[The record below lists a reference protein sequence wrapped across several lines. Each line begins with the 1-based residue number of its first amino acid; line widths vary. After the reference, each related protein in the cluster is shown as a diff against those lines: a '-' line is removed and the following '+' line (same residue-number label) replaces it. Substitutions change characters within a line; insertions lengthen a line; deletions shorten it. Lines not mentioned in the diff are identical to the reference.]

1 MTNVINLRSTDITVE
16 RKGVLSASVPVVLDA
31 LNTLSQV
38 RQTMGEDDLRE
49 LAESILA
56 QGQYAPGVVVA
67 LTPTEVASYVA
78 EINEWSGKVHQVH
91 WLTKII
97 LDGEEFYL
105 VVVAGHRR
113 LQACKIAAQLLESGQ
128 YTSDRFTGEYLCD
141 IHFGLSVD
149 QALAVQFHENRHQPV
164 PIHEEVAA
172 AWRTWRFLR
181 KRNPRLTIAAF
192 AKTIGRTS
200 SWVRNMLRF
209 CELPESVQQLIQPN
223 GYSSRVSYQLLV
235 QHARLLE
242 AERRYGNE
250 YSEQEVHAAIM
261 RLLVDRVPAKKYA
274 KIVSSRLRDLDEGQG
289 DFLFG
294 TTHDRRPLRKVAL
307 PHLIQGAH
315 AVVGYWQ
322 LLEKLLES
330 GAFGDFSPYEPL
342 TSERELAEFSP
353 HSPINLLLKIVD
365 QMEDLLP
372 HLVELAKREKRGK
385 QKLQRAMKDLEA
397 MGAVLRILAAL
408 ER

>member
-1 MTNVINLRSTDITVE
+1 MTNITKLRSADITVE
-16 RKGVLSASVPVVLDA
+16 RKGVLSASIPMSLEVL
-31 LNTLSQV
+31 NVLSQV
-38 RQTMGEDDLRE
+38 RQTMNDDDIRE

-56 QGQYAPGVVVA
+56 QGQYTPGVVVA
-67 LTPTEVASYVA
+67 LTPTEVELYVS
-78 EINEWSGKVHQVH
+78 EINEWSGKEHKAH
-91 WLTKII
+91 WLTKTV

-105 VVVAGHRR
+105 IVVAGHRR
-113 LQACKIAAQLLESGQ
+113 LQACKIAMQLLASGQ
-128 YTSDRFTGEYLCD
+128 YTSERFVGEYLCD

-181 KRNPRLTIAAF
+181 KRDPRLTVTAF
-192 AKTIGRTS
+192 AKTIGRTP

-209 CELPESVQQLIQPN
+209 CDLPESAQRLIEPN
-223 GYSSRVSYQLLV
+223 GHTSRVSYQLLV

-242 AERRYGNE
+242 AERKCGNE

-261 RLLVDRVPAKKYA
+261 GLVVNRVSAKRYA
-274 KIVSSRLRDLDEGQG
+274 KIVSSRIRDLEEGQG

-294 TTHDRRPLRKVAL
+294 TIHDRRPLRKIAL

-330 GAFGDFSPYEPL
+330 GAFGEASPYEPL
-342 TSERELAEFSP
+342 TSEQELAEFSP
-353 HSPINLLLKIVD
+353 HSPINLLLKIVNHMD
-365 QMEDLLP
+365 ELLP

-385 QKLQRAMKDLEA
+385 QKLQRAIKDLEA
-397 MGAVLRILAAL
+397 TGAVLKILAAV